1 MPAHRRSLKE
11 VYETVSVTEVRGPG
25 FLFNCFWLPTMGE
38 YWAVARQQKPA
49 PGTMY
54 LLSPRWR
61 SSTYD
66 SQSSGNIRNHVQ
78 FNLYTNTGAASQ
90 CLNNED
96 LGGKKER
103 LSPRGAFI
111 FSPALRWPPPPW
123 DACSADTRIN
133 GILAGRKSMFSVI
146 VLCSC
151 DSVVLPPSSGLRVD
165 SWRPLFAEQLSSR
178 VQWSFSLLLR
188 ELGVSYSSRLASI

>member
-1 MPAHRRSLKE
+1 
-11 VYETVSVTEVRGPG
+11 
-25 FLFNCFWLPTMGE
+25 MGE

-66 SQSSGNIRNHVQ
+66 SQSSGNIRNHMQ

-96 LGGKKER
+96 SGGEKES

-111 FSPALRWPPPPW
+111 FSPALRQPAPPW
-123 DACSADTRIN
+123 DAHLADTRIN
-133 GILAGRKSMFSVI
+133 GILAGRESMFSVI
-146 VLCSC
+146 APCSC
-151 DSVVLPPSSGLRVD
+151 DSVVLPPSLLGARRSTPGDHCSWNNCHPAWNEAFPSSSESLRC
-165 SWRPLFAEQLSSR
+165 LLSTAHCSI
-178 VQWSFSLLLR
+178 QESFRKLERRKSTGRERDMEGKPSATLR
-188 ELGVSYSSRLASI
+188 DPR